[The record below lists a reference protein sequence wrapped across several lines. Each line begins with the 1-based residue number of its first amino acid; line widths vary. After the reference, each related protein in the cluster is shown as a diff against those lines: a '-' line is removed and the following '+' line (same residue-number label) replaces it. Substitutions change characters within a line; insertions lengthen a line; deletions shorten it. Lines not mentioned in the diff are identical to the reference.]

1 MFCVKTHNKT
11 YEMSAS
17 DQRQKVEWIQGVLV
31 CISRNKAAVDE
42 KQKLHNI
49 LCYDSL

>member
-17 DQRQKVEWIQGVLV
+17 DQRQKVEWTQGVLV
-31 CISRNKAAVDE
+31 CMKVRNDRLTAAIYHV
-42 KQKLHNI
+42 
-49 LCYDSL
+49 SGF